1 MMLEANNP
9 DIDVDALMARV
20 QHEVLRRQFGD
31 QATPNAALSA
41 MDTSMLD
48 SLIAAAALRASAR
61 NRWPTRLGF
70 FPFNLGVVQRFV
82 LRTIAWL
89 FRDQHAFNA
98 ALIQALRE
106 SVTVNARIHA
116 SMREL
121 EARVRALEQH
131 G

>member
-1 MMLEANNP
+1 MLDANNP

-31 QATPNAALSA
+31 HAASRAGLDA
-41 MDTSMLD
+41 IDTSMLD

-61 NRWPTRLGF
+61 NRWPARLNF
-70 FPFNLGVVQRFV
+70 FPFNLGVVQRLI

-98 ALIQALRE
+98 ALIEALRE
-106 SVTVNARIHA
+106 SVTVNTRIHA

-121 EARVRALEQH
+121 EARLRRLEQR